1 MDVGGFLLRFRSGLR
16 NQIDVEP
23 KQMPRVCIRQWQR
36 VVVVSDD
43 LYQLMAQNLPL
54 KKSIRI
60 NLYCYSSNSD
70 AILGGEG
77 VG

>member
-1 MDVGGFLLRFRSGLR
+1 
-16 NQIDVEP
+16 
-23 KQMPRVCIRQWQR
+23 MPRVCIRQWQR

-77 VG
+77 RLTCIVIPQILMPSLEEKV